1 MISQELPPVGLR
13 ERKKAEVRQ
22 ALQDATLRLAIEHGY
37 ENVTVDAIADAVD
50 VSPRTFSNYFSS
62 KEEALFAPNAYIS
75 EQLTAAIAARP
86 ADEAPLTVLAA
97 VLVDM
102 ADHLV
107 ARRDAWQARMR
118 LVAENP
124 QLRPRMAAQF
134 SRFEVI
140 LAQGVALRSGRD
152 PTADPYPG
160 LVAAAAAGALRVALA
175 HWRPGAA
182 QSLHEL
188 LTELFANLA
197 AGLPDVPHTTAATER
212 SSESHPS

>member
-1 MISQELPPVGLR
+1 M
-13 ERKKAEVRQ
+13 
-22 ALQDATLRLAIEHGY
+22 ALQDATLRLAVEHGY

-62 KEEALFAPNAYIS
+62 KEEALFAPNPYIS
-75 EQLTAAIAARP
+75 EQLTAAIVARP
-86 ADEAPLTVLAA
+86 ADEAPLVVLAA

-102 ADHLV
+102 ADQIV

-140 LAQGVALRSGRD
+140 LAQGVALRCGRD
-152 PTADPYPG
+152 PTTDPYPG
-160 LVAAAAAGALRVALA
+160 LVAAATAGALRVALA
-175 HWRPGAA
+175 HWRPGAS

-188 LTELFANLA
+188 LTELFASLS
-197 AGLPDVPHTTAATER
+197 AGLPDVPTTAETDYP
-212 SSESHPS
+212 SESHTA